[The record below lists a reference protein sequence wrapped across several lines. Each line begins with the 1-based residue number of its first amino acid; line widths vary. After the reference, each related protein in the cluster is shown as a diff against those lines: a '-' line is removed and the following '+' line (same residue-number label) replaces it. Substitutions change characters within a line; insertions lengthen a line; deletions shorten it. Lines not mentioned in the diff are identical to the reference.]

1 MKTPTLVLALF
12 ALGCASE
19 IDDKTAATVAEAPPP
34 STPAAAPEAAPEAA
48 GGAPA
53 ALEVPE
59 GALKLGAASS
69 LEWVGAKIT
78 KDHPG
83 GFKALD
89 GYAVVDG
96 DALRS
101 ARLVIDMKSTF
112 SDAAK
117 LTKHLMDEDFFFV
130 DQHPTSTFD
139 ITGVAAGAEA
149 PNTHMVT
156 GSLTLRGVTKEI
168 SFPATVTVAG
178 DSATMAAEFTL
189 NRQDFGIAYAGRPD
203 DLIRDDVLVK
213 GSLTFGG

>member
-1 MKTPTLVLALF
+1 MKTAFLAV
-12 ALGCASE
+12 ALLAVGCASE
-19 IDDKTAATVAEAPPP
+19 IDDKTAATVSDAPPP
-34 STPAAAPEAAPEAA
+34 AAPAAAPAEPAAAPAA
-48 GGAPA
+48 K

-59 GALKLGAASS
+59 GALKLAGASS

-89 GYAVVDG
+89 GYAVLDG
-96 DALRS
+96 GELRS

-117 LTKHLMDEDFFFV
+117 LTKHLLDEDFFFV
-130 DQHPTSTFD
+130 DEHPKSTFD
-139 ITGVAAGAEA
+139 ITGVEAGAEA
-149 PNTHMVT
+149 PATHTVT

-168 SFPATVTVAG
+168 TFPATVTVAG
-178 DSATMAAEFTL
+178 EAATLSAEFTL
-189 NRQDFGIAYAGRPD
+189 NRKDFGIAYAGRPD
-203 DLIRDDVLVK
+203 DLIRDEVLVK